1 MKFKLLTIIFLT
13 SFLSSFAQTTIEGVV
28 NDVKGLPLPGAN
40 VIIKGTKNGVLT
52 DFDGIF
58 KIKAKIGDVLIIS
71 SLGFDKKE
79 IKTQGNSIKIVLGEL
94 NEALNEVVVVGYGS
108 VKKKDL
114 TGAVS
119 SVRATS
125 IEKGD
130 PIDLQTALSG
140 RVAGLQITQNDNGLG
155 SGVKAIIR
163 GGSSLTS
170 GNQPLYVIDGFPIVP
185 DDNVSSNPLSDIDPG
200 QIKSI
205 EVLKDASA
213 TAIYGARGSNGVI
226 IITTKLGKEGKPVI
240 TATLSS
246 GTSFVS
252 K

>member
-28 NDVKGLPLPGAN
+28 NDAKGLPRIGAN
-40 VIIKGTKNGVLT
+40 VVVKGTKNGVLT
-52 DFDGIF
+52 DFEGVF
-58 KIKAKIGDVLIIS
+58 KIQAKIGDVLLIS
-71 SLGFDKKE
+71 SLGFDKKAVK
-79 IKTQGNSIKIVLGEL
+79 IQGNFIKIVLGEV
-94 NEALNEVVVVGYGS
+94 NEALNEVVVIGYGS

-155 SGVKAIIR
+155 SGVRAIIR

-170 GNQPLYVIDGFPIVP
+170 GNQPLYVIDGFPSNS
-185 DDNVSSNPLSDIDPG
+185 DNFRSINPNDI
-200 QIKSI
+200 
-205 EVLKDASA
+205 E
-213 TAIYGARGSNGVI
+213 
-226 IITTKLGKEGKPVI
+226 
-240 TATLSS
+240 
-246 GTSFVS
+246 
-252 K
+252 